1 MREKTVYF
9 DNAATS
15 FPKPPRVIKEVTRA
29 LNICGNPGRGSH
41 RLSRAAS
48 EILYDCRERAAEM
61 FGSEPE
67 RVVLTMNATH
77 SLNIAIKGLT
87 HRNEHV
93 LISDIEHN
101 SVLRPLC
108 KMADRGVNFDV
119 YNTFGGNEEKILDS
133 ISSKIRGNTRVIVA
147 NHASNICNIILP
159 IGKIGKLC
167 RDRGIIFIVDASQS
181 AGRIPIDMRNMN
193 IDALCMPGHKGL
205 MGPQGSGL
213 LIFGDNVDLTAD
225 TLIEGGSGS
234 NSLDVRMPDE
244 LPDRFEAGT
253 LMTPAVAG
261 LSAGIEWIKKI
272 YPEVNIIEAN
282 DGPDGRKFAY
292 ENGKEAED
300 IQNKYIVHKLNG
312 IKVIHVYSGT
322 FYGESVAKALEAE
335 NKYISI
341 DLESL
346 PVSGTKI
353 RNSPYEYKDFM
364 EEFVFDE
371 YIKSR
376 KGDNNE

>member
-1 MREKTVYF
+1 MKIGLV
-9 DNAATS
+9 
-15 FPKPPRVIKEVTRA
+15 
-29 LNICGNPGRGSH
+29 PGRFAPLHKGH
-41 RLSRAAS
+41 QKLIECA
-48 EILYDCRERAAEM
+48 LKEM
-61 FGSEPE
+61 DK
-67 RVVLTMNATH
+67 VYVMIYKT
-77 SLNIAIKGLT
+77 
-87 HRNEHV
+87 
-93 LISDIEHN
+93 
-101 SVLRPLC
+101 
-108 KMADRGVNFDV
+108 DV
-119 YNTFGGNEEKILDS
+119 ID
-133 ISSKIRGNTRVIVA
+133 
-147 NHASNICNIILP
+147 
-159 IGKIGKLC
+159 
-167 RDRGIIFIVDASQS
+167 
-181 AGRIPIDMRNMN
+181 IPISKR
-193 IDALCMPGHKGL
+193 A
-205 MGPQGSGL
+205 
-213 LIFGDNVDLTAD
+213 
-225 TLIEGGSGS
+225 
-234 NSLDVRMPDE
+234 
-244 LPDRFEAGT
+244 
-253 LMTPAVAG
+253 
-261 LSAGIEWIKKI
+261 EWIKKI

-312 IKVIHVYSGT
+312 IKVTHVYSGT